1 VGNVDCCTQA
11 AVFHSLFVECG
22 GSTVSPLSTLIGS
35 TSAEIGPDCVV
46 MSSENEPRR
55 IPGSGVPAIGPSVVG
70 VVGAVGAVEA
80 ADFTG
85 WVEVRDGDT
94 TECGLPL
101 PPSAPLAMVH
111 AAVARTAAP
120 TTAAKIDLRML
131 TTPF

>member
-1 VGNVDCCTQA
+1 M
-11 AVFHSLFVECG
+11 FVECG

-35 TSAEIGPDCVV
+35 TPAEIGPDCVV
-46 MSSENEPRR
+46 MVSENEPRR

-70 VVGAVGAVEA
+70 GVVGAVGA

-101 PPSAPLAMVH
+101 PPSAPLAVVH